1 MRSVEEIKKS
11 LRLNIVEDYPIGLM
25 GYYRHPKYKERQVV
39 IVASWDR
46 GWEHVSVSL
55 KNRCPTWEEMCAIKE
70 IFWGDDE
77 AVMQIHPPKE
87 DYVNLHNYC
96 LHLWKPINGEITRP
110 PKELVY

>member
-1 MRSVEEIKKS
+1 MRPVEEIKKS

-96 LHLWKPINGEITRP
+96 LHLWKPVNGEITRP